1 LPEGQQRL
9 LDTYL
14 MECKLTGMA
23 VKSDK
28 DQNLV
33 EAQLGKE
40 YEKQMEFLYVYIC
53 FELSSVCVI

>member
-1 LPEGQQRL
+1 
-9 LDTYL
+9 
-14 MECKLTGMA
+14 MA